1 MNLLANPDLTD
12 RLAAAYALGTLRGG
26 ARRRFEAIARR
37 SPAVRAQVII
47 WQERFAGMTELQ
59 PAQVPSPNVWRRIE
73 NLLPAQQDAVPA
85 QPAAVGTREVLE
97 RLGRLLS
104 LWRGVALATATV
116 AVVVAVVGAQL
127 NASLDREK
135 AALADAGRQRDE
147 MTRQVAEMTAQL
159 RAMPDIQYV
168 AVLADERQGPMLLA
182 TFDAKQ
188 NLLTLRRV
196 APVTAG
202 PDRSLELWAVP
213 PGEAPRS
220 LGLLGDDAVMRIN
233 MPPMPTAQVPALAVS
248 LEPKGGAPRGSGPTG
263 PVMYKGALLRTA
275 T

>member
-1 MNLLANPDLTD
+1 MNLLAHPELTD

-26 ARRRFEAIARR
+26 ARRRFEDIARQ

-59 PAQVPSPNVWRRIE
+59 PAQVPGPNVWKRIE
-73 NLLPAQQDAVPA
+73 NLLPAQVAAPA
-85 QPAAVGTREVLE
+85 PAPVSDLV
-97 RLGRLLS
+97 GRLVRLVS
-104 LWRGVALATATV
+104 LWRGVALASAVV
-116 AVVVAVVGAQL
+116 AVVVTVVGAQL

-147 MTRQVAEMTAQL
+147 ATRQVAQMTGQL

-182 TFDAKQ
+182 TFDPKH
-188 NLLTLRRV
+188 NLLTLKRV
-196 APVTAG
+196 AQVQAA

-213 PGEAPRS
+213 PGAAPRS
-220 LGLLGDDAVMRIN
+220 LGLIGDEGVMKVN
-233 MPPMPTAQVPALAVS
+233 MPQLPGSEMPVLAVS
-248 LEPKGGAPRGSGPTG
+248 LEPKGGAPAGSGPTG
-263 PVMYKGALLRTA
+263 PVMYKGPLLRTSI
-275 T
+275 